1 MHRCPAYDY
10 YGYSYGNARY
20 KEPKPRIKRN
30 AMTTEMRVMS
40 SVDVAAASPTS
51 CTRRLH
57 RVAYSY
63 TVNN

>member
-1 MHRCPAYDY
+1 MHRCSAYDY

-20 KEPKPRIKRN
+20 KESNQGSNETR
-30 AMTTEMRVMS
+30 TTEMRVIS
-40 SVDVAAASPTS
+40 SVDVAAASLTS
-51 CTRRLH
+51 CTQRLH